1 MPEADPARPLA
12 VGDIIH
18 GFANGAFGRDSY
30 DCRKIEAVGPDWI
43 VTRDENGDVEFA
55 AGRRTLELCQ
65 ANREPIIRTDGWD
78 DRDQT
83 PCCDFGGH
91 VTGLTTWGRS

>member
-43 VTRDENGDVEFA
+43 VCRDGNGDMYLA
-55 AGRRTLELCQ
+55 SGRRALELCQ
-65 ANREPIIRTDGWD
+65 QNRTPGQSGNEWDGY
-78 DRDQT
+78 T
-83 PCCDFGGH
+83 GPCCDFGGDS
-91 VTGLTTWGRS
+91 VGLTTWGRS

>member
-1 MPEADPARPLA
+1 MTTPLA

-30 DCRKIEAVGPDWI
+30 DCRRIEAVGPDWI
-43 VTRDENGDVEFA
+43 VTRDEQGSAEFA

-65 ANREPIIRTDGWD
+65 ANRTPDAD
-78 DRDQT
+78 DL
-83 PCCDFGGH
+83 CCGFDRKPP
-91 VTGLTTWGRS
+91 LTAWSHS